1 MSNHRSISPSAQNA
15 SKKYRKITMDL
26 ILASTT
32 LTRSSKETHEAYLQR
47 VTHLHLQ
54 NKRIRRIEGLELLT
68 NLKVKH
74 FFHFFPFSRCYPFSI
89 QFLG

>member
-1 MSNHRSISPSAQNA
+1 MNNHRSISPSGQNG
-15 SKKYRKITMDL
+15 SKKFRKITMDL

-68 NLKVKH
+68 NLKVSYLC
-74 FFHFFPFSRCYPFSI
+74 PFS
-89 QFLG
+89 